1 MDEMREIGRRLQA
14 EQNLSAA
21 DIVWLTTIAQ
31 AILRAFIWSEGQPM
45 RTLATTL
52 GVSPQTWYTALRGA
66 VQALLWV
73 QRHKTTVATLVSQL
87 HAVQSRVVEL
97 EQTARRLQAEVHRL
111 TAALAAAQSQ
121 LSALQAEVTRLPGAW
136 TVMQDRLIVVLK
148 LSGRCTVRSI
158 VEVLE
163 YGLGLQVSVGYVQG
177 VISQAG
183 LNAHSALAR
192 LLQVVP
198 LSGAISVDEV
208 YLKELGQRI
217 FGIVIVDPL
226 SGLILRLTRCAD
238 RSKATLG
245 TVLQAFATADIKARI
260 KLCLTDMYE
269 EIGRASCRERV

>member
-1 MDEMREIGRRLQA
+1 
-14 EQNLSAA
+14 LSAA

-163 YGLGLQVSVGYVQG
+163 YGVKSTNILTAHHAATEAGSCQ
-177 VISQAG
+177 ISR
-183 LNAHSALAR
+183 ALALPAVR
-192 LLQVVP
+192 AL
-198 LSGAISVDEV
+198 IST
-208 YLKELGQRI
+208 GGSQ
-217 FGIVIVDPL
+217 
-226 SGLILRLTRCAD
+226 
-238 RSKATLG
+238 
-245 TVLQAFATADIKARI
+245 
-260 KLCLTDMYE
+260 
-269 EIGRASCRERV
+269 